1 MTTVAIYQPRFA
13 PHLHWWNRML
23 QSDVFVI
30 YDDAQFK
37 RQSWQHRCEV
47 MQGGRRLLVTLPI
60 SHQDLFKPIN
70 QVHVASGR
78 RWREK
83 LLKTLH
89 FSYGGRSFYQ
99 RHRDQIETCLGSDL
113 LAEINTSLIR
123 HVGEELDLDV
133 ETPMSSSLGIPGGGT
148 ERLVD
153 ICRHFDADEYLC
165 GGTAYEGYME
175 LDRFREAGIAV
186 RVQRWR
192 CGYPHGNI
200 SIIDPL
206 MREGKEA
213 RRWIV

>member
-37 RQSWQHRCEV
+37 RQRWQHRCEV
-47 MQGGRRLLVTLPI
+47 MQGGRRLLLTVPI
-60 SHQDLFKPIN
+60 SHDDLFKPIN

-83 LLKTLH
+83 LLKTLYY
-89 FSYGGRSFYQ
+89 SYHGEPFWQ
-99 RHRDQIETCLGSDL
+99 EHRDPIKICLGSDL
-113 LAEINTSLIR
+113 LAEINLSLILY
-123 HVGEELDLDV
+123 VKDELDLDV
-133 ETPMSSSLGIPGGGT
+133 ETPLSSSLGISGGGT

-153 ICRHFDADEYLC
+153 ICRRFDADEYLC
-165 GGTAYEGYME
+165 GGTAYESYME

-192 CGYPHGNI
+192 CGYPHGDI

-206 MREGKEA
+206 MRYGREA
-213 RRWIV
+213 LKWLR